1 MTENEWV
8 TVWML
13 GIIKKRKR
21 LDKFVY
27 QSLQDVVKVGGDNV
41 IKNFKEK
48 FEELQVEGHR
58 KETNSSTSVMFPK
71 DDE

>member
-1 MTENEWV
+1 MRELNQRRRELKMTEDEWS

-13 GIIKKRKR
+13 SIVKRRKR

-41 IKNFKEK
+41 FKNFEEK
-48 FEELQVEGHR
+48 F
-58 KETNSSTSVMFPK
+58 
-71 DDE
+71 